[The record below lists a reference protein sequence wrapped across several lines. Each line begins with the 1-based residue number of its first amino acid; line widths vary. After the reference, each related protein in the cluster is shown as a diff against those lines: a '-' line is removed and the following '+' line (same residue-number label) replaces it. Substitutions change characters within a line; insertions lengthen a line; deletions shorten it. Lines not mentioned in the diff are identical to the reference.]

1 MAIVANLSKI
11 GTPTVSYARL
21 YGSLEG
27 YAVQTPAGLVFV
39 DHDQHIYA
47 LTPDQAQA
55 LALLGAVAGVERA
68 NVLAA
73 LARAGEVR
81 CG

>member
-1 MAIVANLSKI
+1 MDLTTPAN
-11 GTPTVSYARL
+11 PTVQYARL

-39 DHDQHIYA
+39 DHDVHFYA

-55 LALLGAVAGVERA
+55 LTLLGAVSQVERA
-68 NVLAA
+68 NVLQA
-73 LARAGEVR
+73 LARCAEV